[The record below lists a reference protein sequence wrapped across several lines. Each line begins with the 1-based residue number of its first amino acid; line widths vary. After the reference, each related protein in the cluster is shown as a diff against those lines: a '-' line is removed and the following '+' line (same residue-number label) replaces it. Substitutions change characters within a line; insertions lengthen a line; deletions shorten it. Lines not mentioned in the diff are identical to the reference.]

1 VKIKLYDRN
10 EERGL
15 FCAQWDRIED
25 ILSKERVLGAH
36 TVVVEHETEHE
47 LIALAEGVG
56 FKRIRFGTD
65 THADLVVVA
74 AKADWPHADY
84 GVKTL
89 LVTPDGETHRLDTKR

>member
-65 THADLVVVA
+65 
-74 AKADWPHADY
+74 KADWPHADY